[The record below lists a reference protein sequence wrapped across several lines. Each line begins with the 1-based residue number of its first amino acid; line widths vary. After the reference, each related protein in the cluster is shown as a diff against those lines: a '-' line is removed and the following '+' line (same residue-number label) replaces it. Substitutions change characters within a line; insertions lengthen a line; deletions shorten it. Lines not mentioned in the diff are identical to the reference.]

1 TVMLVAYL
9 STDEVNPTLAAELA
23 RQQGI
28 ALRHLEPRDGLP
40 GAEFD
45 AVLCD
50 WDYWHVPGRA
60 GLLADLSGGAA
71 GLPVG
76 LHGDHGEP
84 GQVEARRPGGVALP
98 PRLRARVFQQLRQA
112 VLAARVA
119 AAVGGPKPSP
129 LAGEADNAA

>member
-1 TVMLVAYL
+1 MLVAYL
-9 STDEVNPTLAAELA
+9 STDEVNSTLAAELA

-40 GAEFD
+40 GTEFD

-71 GLPVG
+71 GRPVA
-76 LHGDHGEP
+76 LHGYHVEP
-84 GQVEARRPGGVALP
+84 DQVEALRRGGVVLH
-98 PRLRARVFQQLRQA
+98 PRLRAKVFQQLRQA

-119 AAVGGPKPSP
+119 AAVGGPKTSP

>member
-1 TVMLVAYL
+1 MLVAYL

-23 RQQGI
+23 RQEGI

-71 GLPVG
+71 RRPLALRGYHV
-76 LHGDHGEP
+76 EP
-84 GQVEARRPGGVALP
+84 DQVEALRRGGVVLH
-98 PRLRARVFQQLRQA
+98 PRLQAKVFRQLRQA

-119 AAVGGPKPSP
+119 AAVGGPNPSP